1 MVWNDC
7 SADAVPQR
15 CEPVCVCDVRAV
27 ALWRRIFKRSV
38 LCAVFGAVSR
48 KPVFIVDLG
57 KISQMAEWEDI
68 NPYKTTNIAE
78 KLFRSDKYYRGKK
91 SMRVYVDEA

>member
-38 LCAVFGAVSR
+38 VCAVFGAVSR
-48 KPVFIVDLG
+48 KPVFIVDAAG
-57 KISQMAEWEDI
+57 KGSIAAKRMSREEVKISW
-68 NPYKTTNIAE
+68 
-78 KLFRSDKYYRGKK
+78 
-91 SMRVYVDEA
+91 